1 MTPTLDTTAD
11 KFRELILY
19 VARETEG
26 DESCGAT
33 KLNKILFYADFRA
46 YQMLG
51 RSISGQTYQKLQHG
65 PAPRGIVPAVE
76 AMEEN
81 KECVWADRNYFGLPQ
96 KKLVALRE
104 ADLGGFTASEI
115 DVVRDVIDEMR
126 SLSGRQTSDLSHE
139 FVGWQA
145 ADYGDDILYE
155 TVFVGE
161 MRELSGEEREWA
173 AEAAD
178 RHLDG
183 DDAARPFD
191 C

>member
-1 MTPTLDTTAD
+1 MVQQID

-26 DESCGAT
+26 DERCGAT

-51 RSISGQTYQKLQHG
+51 GSISGQSYQKLEHG
-65 PAPRGIVPAVE
+65 PAPKGIVPAVE
-76 AMEEN
+76 AMVEGR
-81 KECVWADRNYFGLPQ
+81 ECVWADRNYFGLQQ

-104 ADLGGFTASEI
+104 ADLGLFTAAEI
-115 DVVRDVIDEMR
+115 DLVRDVIDELR

-161 MRELSGEEREWA
+161 MRELSGEEQKWA

>member
-1 MTPTLDTTAD
+1 MPQTVD

-26 DESCGAT
+26 DERCGAT

-51 RSISGQTYQKLQHG
+51 QSISGQTYQKLEYG
-65 PAPRGIVPAVE
+65 PAPKGIVPAVE
-76 AMEEN
+76 AMVEG
-81 KECVWADRNYFGLPQ
+81 KECVWADRNHFGLHQ

-104 ADLGGFTASEI
+104 AELDGFSASEI
-115 DVVRDVIDEMR
+115 DLVRDVIDELR
-126 SLSGRQTSDLSHE
+126 PLSARQISDLSHE

-145 ADYGDDILYE
+145 ADHGDDILYE
-155 TVFVGE
+155 TVFVSE
-161 MRELSGEEREWA
+161 MRELTGKEQEWA

-178 RHLDG
+178 RHLGG